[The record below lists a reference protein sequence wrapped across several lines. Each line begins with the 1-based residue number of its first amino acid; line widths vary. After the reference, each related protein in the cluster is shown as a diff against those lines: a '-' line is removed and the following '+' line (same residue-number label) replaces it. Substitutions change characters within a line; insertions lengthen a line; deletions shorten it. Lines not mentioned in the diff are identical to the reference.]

1 MPCRAAGYVDRI
13 LKGTKAGDLPLQAP
27 TKYELAVNVKAAKA
41 LGLAVPQKLLAAAD
55 KVDRVKRRKF
65 ITLLAGATVASPLAA
80 RAQNLAIVGDW
91 ISVKRNGGS
100 MS

>member
-1 MPCRAAGYVDRI
+1 MPYRAAGYVAQI

-41 LGLAVPQKLLAAAD
+41 LGLAVPQTAAD
-55 KVDRVKRRKF
+55 KVDRVKRREF
-65 ITLLAGATVASPLAA
+65 VTLLAGATVASPLAA